1 MTRNITTLNFV
12 HKRRL
17 IQAERRKRAA
27 ITSTHQ
33 AAVYGHAR
41 QHRGQN
47 KETGTR
53 VCIPEY
59 YGQCADVL
67 INTSVQRYKHL

>member
-1 MTRNITTLNFV
+1 MTHNVTTLNFV

-41 QHRGQN
+41 QHGVRTKKQVHTSASQN
-47 KETGTR
+47 T
-53 VCIPEY
+53 
-59 YGQCADVL
+59 ADEVQIL
-67 INTSVQRYKHL
+67 INTSVQQHKHL

>member
-1 MTRNITTLNFV
+1 MTRNVTTLNFV

-33 AAVYGHAR
+33 AAVYG
-41 QHRGQN
+41 QHGGQN
-47 KETGTR
+47 KERGTR

-67 INTSVQRYKHL
+67 INTSVQ